1 MKLDPSC
8 VRDLLLALEDCETI
22 NEQGVLSEDFSLN
35 TLFRQSRLQKYD
47 VAQLR
52 YTFRMLV
59 DAKYIACHI
68 NYIKGG
74 YIPMFG
80 VADGITYEGHQ
91 FIANIRNDG
100 VWNKTI
106 QKIAHVG
113 GSVSMGILSSVS
125 EGVAK
130 ALIDKLSLDQ
140 PSA

>member
-1 MKLDPSC
+1 MKLDPNC
-8 VRDLLLALEDCETI
+8 VRDLLLALEDCEPIT
-22 NEQGVLSEDFSLN
+22 EAGVLSSDFSLKPV
-35 TLFRQSRLQKYD
+35 FEHKRLQKYD
-47 VAQLR
+47 HAQLC

-59 DAKYIACHI
+59 DAGYIACKI
-68 NYIKGG
+68 NYIKNGFL
-74 YIPMFG
+74 PFFG
-80 VADGITYEGHQ
+80 ASGGITYQGHQ
-91 FIANIRNDG
+91 FIANTRNDG